1 MVLIDVK
8 WTLISDFDF
17 HQFVLSSGTE
27 EPPRRRLLSI
37 HIF

>member
-17 HQFVLSSGTE
+17 HQSVLSAVTE
-27 EPPRRRLLSI
+27 ETTQIII
-37 HIF
+37 HSYF